1 MAPSRYGRAML
12 AQRFAFPAMLTGS
25 ACLAFGPWLVRLADV
40 GAIDAGFWRL
50 SIAILPLFLIARAA
64 RQPIPAL
71 SPPLVRIAVLAGF
84 FFAADLAVWHLGI
97 RRTTLANSALL
108 SNAASFLLPLY
119 GYWVARTR
127 PTPLAWGA
135 LLLAAAGT
143 ALLMG
148 QSADVSA
155 RHFAGDLFC
164 LAAAV
169 FYTLYLIVIDRM
181 RGAVAALPTLAL
193 VTVCGAAAIL
203 PMALLGPGP
212 FWPTDWTPVV
222 LLALGSQV
230 VGQGLIV
237 FAIGHLKPLTIGLA
251 LLAQPLIASIIGA
264 LRFGEMPGP
273 AEIAGAACIVIALVL
288 VRLPGTAAGPA
299 ARAAAGRARV

>member
-1 MAPSRYGRAML
+1 ML
-12 AQRFAFPAMLTGS
+12 FGS
-25 ACLAFGPWLVRLADV
+25 SCLAFGPWMVRLADV

-50 SIAILPLFLIARAA
+50 GLAIAPLFLIARVA

-71 SPPLVRIAVLAGF
+71 SPALVRVAALAGL

-97 RRTTLANSALL
+97 KRTTLANAALL

-119 GYWVARTR
+119 GFAVTRTR

-169 FYTLYLIVIDRM
+169 FYTVYLIVIDRM

-193 VTVCGAAAIL
+193 VTACGAAAIL

-212 FWPTDWTPVV
+212 FWPSNWTPIL

-230 VGQGLIV
+230 LGQGLIV
-237 FAIGHLKPLTIGLA
+237 FAIGHLKPLTVGLA
-251 LLAQPLIASIIGA
+251 LLVQPLIAAIIGA
-264 LRFGEMPGP
+264 VRFGETPGP
-273 AEIAGAACIVIALVL
+273 AEIAGATLIVVALVL
-288 VRLPGTAAGPA
+288 VRLPQPDARPA
-299 ARAAAGRARV
+299 ARAAAARSRV